1 MSGSESR
8 GSSSRLRR
16 RRSEDVA
23 GGDYPCRVLAAIF
36 ARVLS
41 RIVSAITQPLDAR
54 RPAAGL
60 RRVLTLL
67 LLISALCLL
76 PLRLSP
82 HSARVVTAIVLAAV
96 ALSVLTTAAVFRRL
110 LDRFIEGG
118 QLRLGRYEVEVPSL
132 GREVRLFE
140 GVMALMRRA
149 GLALPAL
156 LFFCLWAVVYLFI
169 WSHDPAACPADPA
182 HPCAGAAFL
191 GAGTRPTFGDFLY
204 YSANMAFAN
213 PAPDLIANTR
223 AGHTAATVEVLSG
236 VGLVTLYASAFFGL
250 GSVETAATGRES
262 QPAAPQPPSHA
273 GGADLDA

>member
-41 RIVSAITQPLDAR
+41 RVVSAITQPLGAR

-67 LLISALCLL
+67 LLITALCLL

-118 QLRLGRYEVEVPSL
+118 RLRLGGYEVEVPSL
-132 GREVRLFE
+132 GREVRVFE
-140 GVMALMRRA
+140 GVMALVRRA

-250 GSVETAATGRES
+250 GSAEIAAAGRES

-273 GGADLDA
+273 GGADLDG